1 MPIEESPTS
10 SGERIVQP
18 AGAVAVRRSRHF
30 SRRKAARRL
39 TIAFYILLVLLNFA
53 VLSLFG
59 PGGLA
64 GDVVRFLERYHRTA
78 PLVAPLEPGQYPPGE
93 NWDNGDPPHVSAGP
107 R

>member
-1 MPIEESPTS
+1 LRT
-10 SGERIVQP
+10 
-18 AGAVAVRRSRHF
+18 VAVRRSRHF

-39 TIAFYILLVLLNFA
+39 TIAFYVLLVLLNFA

-64 GDVVRFLERYHRTA
+64 GDVVRFLERHHRTA
-78 PLVAPLEPGQYPPGE
+78 PLVAPNEPGQYPPGE
-93 NWDNGDPPHVSAGP
+93 NWENGDAPHVSAGP